1 MILGIGI
8 GIPFGRRGGGLSAE
22 AKAWEANIIANG
34 GTIPAATLKIFDD
47 YYFKPAKLNGNILT
61 ELDRLNIYCGLNGYE
76 IAARTNTIKNAHFVS
91 PVSSP
96 IFDNNGYKSGGTG
109 YLNLNYNP
117 ATQGVKF
124 TQNSASFGYFVLEP
138 GNIAQ
143 RRAIGA
149 VDVPDNRTVAQ
160 RQALLASTH
169 INDTTT
175 LTSTLITTG
184 KVFLATV
191 RTGASARKNIV
202 NTTEN
207 SDTQASSA
215 IPSFNQF
222 ELCWNFRGSPLGTF
236 DDKEHLASFHGSAN
250 LDYVNLRLILLNLFT
265 ALGV

>member
-1 MILGIGI
+1 MRVYG
-8 GIPFGRRGGGLSAE
+8 FGYKVNAGLTKKISAE
-22 AKAWEANIIANG
+22 AIAWQSWIIDNG
-34 GTIPAATLKIFDD
+34 GTIPADTLKIFDTIF
-47 YYFKPAKLNGNILT
+47 FKPAKLNGNILT
-61 ELDRLNIYCGLNGYE
+61 ELDRLNIWAGLNDFP
-76 IAARTNTIKNAHFVS
+76 IAARTNTIKNAHFAS

-96 IFDNNGYKSGGTG
+96 IFDSNGYKSGGTG

-117 ATQGVKF
+117 ATEGVKF

-143 RRAIGA
+143 RRAMGA
-149 VDVPDNRTVAQ
+149 VDVPDNRIVSQ
-160 RQALLASTH
+160 RQNLLTSTH

-175 LTSTLITTG
+175 LTSTLATTG

-191 RTGASARKNIV
+191 RTGASARRNIV
-202 NTTEN
+202 NTTES
-207 SDTQASSA
+207 SDTQASSVV
-215 IPSFNQF
+215 PSLNQF

-236 DDKEHLASFHGSAN
+236 DDREHLASFHGSAN